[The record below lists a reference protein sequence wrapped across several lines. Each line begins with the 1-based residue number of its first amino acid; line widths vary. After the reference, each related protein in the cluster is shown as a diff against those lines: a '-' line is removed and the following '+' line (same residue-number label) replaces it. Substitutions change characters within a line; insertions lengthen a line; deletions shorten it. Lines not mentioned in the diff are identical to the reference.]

1 MFLRSFVGILV
12 SLLWVLVMGRVL
24 ISWVDPTGRGQV
36 ASWLFQLTEPLLA
49 PIRRLLP
56 AAGGFDFSPL
66 VLLLVL
72 GALTRAFL

>member
-49 PIRRLLP
+49 PIRRLVP
-56 AAGGFDFSPL
+56 AAGGLDFSPL

-72 GALTRAFL
+72 GALTRAFF